1 MQEELRTFLDQ
12 YVGCIRKNAEEM
24 MDKAMPEADEELFS
38 LYEKTG
44 NRLRYEEVYF
54 TRRKYLAV
62 FGCLAIL
69 DGAETYVKKLVEVLK
84 GICAE
89 ECWALPAHVHRDV
102 DPDWRVCV
110 DLFASETAQA
120 LAEII
125 SLAGDVLPEDV
136 RQEVRENIFRRV
148 MNPFLESEP
157 PYLPWEGAD
166 HNWNAV
172 CCGNVGCIGMYLMKD
187 EPERLNALLER
198 LQRSLTHYI
207 GGFAEDGTCME
218 GLDYFSYGFAYYVG
232 FAEMLYRYTNGKTD
246 LLAQEKCH
254 KIALFQQKCYFPS
267 GRTLSF
273 SDGNSRDSYRMGLS
287 CYLAMRYPDMA
298 LPPVSVARG
307 FEGDSC
313 FRFLCNLRDVLWTR
327 DYLKEEEKKQAA
339 ESVPG
344 ESYAAKGKESAK
356 TDENKVMVLTAAQW
370 NIAHG
375 KSGGGMACKGG
386 HNGEP
391 HNHND
396 VGSFLYML
404 GDEML
409 LTDLGAGEY
418 TKQYF
423 GPERYQILCNSS
435 FGHSVP
441 ILDGEGQKAGA
452 EYGCSSF
459 SADGRG
465 GCEIHFAH
473 AYGDGRV
480 KELVRSFSYDPE
492 TEVLEIADELEAEG
506 DVPLWENLVTQCRPE
521 IRNGQVWIVGEKY
534 ACRVETQ
541 DLAGGFLVEEKKN
554 SSHKG
559 VLESVYCISWE
570 VPARNGNTEV
580 RKCRFRVVPAE
591 K

>member
-1 MQEELRTFLDQ
+1 
-12 YVGCIRKNAEEM
+12 
-24 MDKAMPEADEELFS
+24 
-38 LYEKTG
+38 
-44 NRLRYEEVYF
+44 
-54 TRRKYLAV
+54 
-62 FGCLAIL
+62 
-69 DGAETYVKKLVEVLK
+69 
-84 GICAE
+84 
-89 ECWALPAHVHRDV
+89 
-102 DPDWRVCV
+102 
-110 DLFASETAQA
+110 
-120 LAEII
+120 
-125 SLAGDVLPEDV
+125 
-136 RQEVRENIFRRV
+136 
-148 MNPFLESEP
+148 
-157 PYLPWEGAD
+157 
-166 HNWNAV
+166 
-172 CCGNVGCIGMYLMKD
+172 MYLMKD

-287 CYLAMRYPDMA
+287 CYLAMRYPDMV

-386 HNGEP
+386 NNGEP

-473 AYGDGRV
+473 AYGDSRV